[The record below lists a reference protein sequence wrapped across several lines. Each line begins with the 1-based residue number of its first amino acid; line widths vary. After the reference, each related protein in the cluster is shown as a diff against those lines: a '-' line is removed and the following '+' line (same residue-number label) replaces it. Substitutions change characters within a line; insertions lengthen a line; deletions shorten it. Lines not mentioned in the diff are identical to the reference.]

1 MNTASLQKRLVLGLT
16 LGMTILWL
24 VATFITARVVQHEL
38 DEAFDSALQETAER
52 ILPLAIL
59 EIYNRDDATVPQRIA
74 PLDSEQEYLSYLVRD
89 ASGKIL
95 LQSRLARPELF
106 KTSSRKGFTTTATH
120 RLYSTSA
127 LQATIFIDIAEPM
140 EHRRE
145 AAWDATAAQLKPL
158 LLLIPLSL
166 FGSWLLVRLS
176 LRSVLSYRDAIERRG
191 VGDLSPIEAGQLPA
205 EIKPLAHAVNHLMER
220 LRYALE
226 AEHSFTANSAHELR
240 TPLAATL
247 AQLQRLQREA
257 PEGPLQARIAQIETS
272 LRALSRLSE
281 KLMQL
286 AKAEGGGLL
295 SETPQDLAALLT
307 FVVQE
312 LHRAAPTAI
321 RLTLPLNGPVLSTID
336 PDAFAILA
344 RNLIENALK
353 HGSPDAKIDITL
365 SDDALLSVVNASAVV
380 PAPMLARL
388 SERFVRGDSRTGGS
402 GLGLAIATTIAHG
415 VGATLT
421 LASPA
426 GGRDSGFEVRVQFVP
441 AKPETLL

>member
-1 MNTASLQKRLVLGLT
+1 MRCRKRPNAYCRWPSSTFTIATTRPGRSAS
-16 LGMTILWL
+16 
-24 VATFITARVVQHEL
+24 H
-38 DEAFDSALQETAER
+38 
-52 ILPLAIL
+52 
-59 EIYNRDDATVPQRIA
+59 RIA
-74 PLDSEQEYLSYLVRD
+74 PLDTEQDYLKYLVRD
-89 ASGKIL
+89 AGGTIL
-95 LQSRLARPELF
+95 LQSRLARPEIF
-106 KTSSRKGFTTTATH
+106 NVPRSQGFTTTATH
-120 RLYSTSA
+120 RLYSASA
-127 LQATIFIDIAEPM
+127 LQATIFIDIAEPLAL
-140 EHRRE
+140 RRE
-145 AAWDATAAQLKPL
+145 AAWDATVAQLQPL

-166 FGSWLLVRLS
+166 LGSWLLVRLS

-226 AEHSFTANSAHELR
+226 AERSFTANSAHELR

-257 PEGPLQARIAQIETS
+257 PDGPMQARIAQIDTS

-312 LHRAAPTAI
+312 LRRSAPATI
-321 RLTLPLNGPVLSTID
+321 TLALPESGPVMSTID

-353 HGSPDAKIDITL
+353 HGAPDAAIEINL
-365 SDDALLSVVNASAVV
+365 SGEAQLSVVNAGAVV
-380 PAPMLARL
+380 PAPVLARL
-388 SERFVRGDSRTGGS
+388 GERFVRGDSQTGGS
-402 GLGLAIATTIAHG
+402 GLGLAIATTIARG

-426 GGRDSGFEVRVQFVP
+426 GGRRS
-441 AKPETLL
+441 A

>member
-1 MNTASLQKRLVLGLT
+1 VSTASLQRRLVLGLT
-16 LGMTILWL
+16 LGMTLLWL
-24 VATFITARVVQHEL
+24 VATVITRQVVQHEL
-38 DEAFDSALQETAER
+38 DEAFDSALQETAQR

-59 EIYNRDDATVPQRIA
+59 EIYNRDDATGPQRIA
-74 PLDSEQEYLSYLVRD
+74 PLDTEQEYLSYLVRD
-89 ASGKIL
+89 AGGRIL
-95 LQSRLARPELF
+95 LQSRLAGPEIF
-106 KTSSRKGFTTTATH
+106 KVPRREGFSTTSTH
-120 RLYSTSA
+120 RLYSASA
-127 LQATIFIDIAEPM
+127 LQATIFIDIAEPLA
-140 EHRRE
+140 HRRE
-145 AAWDATAAQLKPL
+145 AAWDATVAQLQPL

-166 FGSWLLVRLS
+166 LGSWLLVRLS
-176 LRSVLSYRDAIERRG
+176 LRSVLSYRDAIARRG
-191 VGDLSPIEAGQLPA
+191 VGDLSPIEAGRLPA

-226 AEHSFTANSAHELR
+226 AERSFTANSAHELR

-257 PEGPLQARIAQIETS
+257 PAGPLQVRIAQIDSS

-295 SETPQDLAALLT
+295 SENPQDLAALLT

-312 LHRAAPTAI
+312 WRRGAPATI
-321 RLTLPLNGPVLSTID
+321 TLALPQTGPVLSTID

-353 HGSPDAKIDITL
+353 HGSPDAAIEINL
-365 SDDALLSVVNASAVV
+365 SGAALLSVVNAGAVV
-380 PAPMLARL
+380 PAPVLARL
-388 SERFVRGDSRTGGS
+388 GERFVQGDSRTGGS
-402 GLGLAIATTIAHG
+402 GLGLAIATTIARG

-426 GGRDSGFEVRVQFVP
+426 SGRHDGFEVRVQFVP
-441 AKPETLL
+441 AEPGAPC

>member
-1 MNTASLQKRLVLGLT
+1 MPRSQ
-16 LGMTILWL
+16 
-24 VATFITARVVQHEL
+24 
-38 DEAFDSALQETAER
+38 
-52 ILPLAIL
+52 
-59 EIYNRDDATVPQRIA
+59 
-74 PLDSEQEYLSYLVRD
+74 
-89 ASGKIL
+89 
-95 LQSRLARPELF
+95 
-106 KTSSRKGFTTTATH
+106 GFTTTATH
-120 RLYSTSA
+120 RLYSASA
-127 LQATIFIDIAEPM
+127 LQATIFIDIAEPLAL
-140 EHRRE
+140 RRE
-145 AAWDATAAQLKPL
+145 AAWDATVAQLQPL

-166 FGSWLLVRLS
+166 LGSWLLVRLS

-226 AEHSFTANSAHELR
+226 AERSFTANSAHELR

-257 PEGPLQARIAQIETS
+257 PDGPMQARIAQIDTS

-312 LHRAAPTAI
+312 LRRSAPATI
-321 RLTLPLNGPVLSTID
+321 TLALPESGPVMSTID

-353 HGSPDAKIDITL
+353 HGAPDAAIEINL
-365 SDDALLSVVNASAVV
+365 SGEAQLSVVNAGAVV
-380 PAPMLARL
+380 PAPVLARL
-388 SERFVRGDSRTGGS
+388 GERFVRGDSQTGGS
-402 GLGLAIATTIAHG
+402 GLGLAIATTIARG

-426 GGRDSGFEVRVQFVP
+426 GGRRS
-441 AKPETLL
+441 A